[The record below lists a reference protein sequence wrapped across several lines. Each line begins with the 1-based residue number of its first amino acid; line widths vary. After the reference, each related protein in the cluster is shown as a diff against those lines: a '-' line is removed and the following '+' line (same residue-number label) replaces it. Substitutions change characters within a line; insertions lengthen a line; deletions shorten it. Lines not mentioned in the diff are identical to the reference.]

1 MINFYATYINNYK
14 SNTYD
19 LISVI
24 NVSFAYSEL
33 FGFSIRSTNHSDQ
46 KSVYLSFL
54 ILSRCMVPHSARVR
68 STSPNV
74 AA

>member
-24 NVSFAYSEL
+24 EC
-33 FGFSIRSTNHSDQ
+33 IICEQ
-46 KSVYLSFL
+46 
-54 ILSRCMVPHSARVR
+54 
-68 STSPNV
+68 
-74 AA
+74 